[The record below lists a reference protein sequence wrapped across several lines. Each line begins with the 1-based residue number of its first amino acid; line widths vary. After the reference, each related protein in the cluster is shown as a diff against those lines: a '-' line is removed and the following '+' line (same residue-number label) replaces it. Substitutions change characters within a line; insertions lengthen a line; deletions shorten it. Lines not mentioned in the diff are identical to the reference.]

1 MAIGEFG
8 TIINQAQVASF
19 AHIHPP
25 IKTFDVWAF
34 SLDIVIQEGAS
45 GRSSAAVMMLGGE
58 I

>member
-25 IKTFDVWAF
+25 IKVYDNIW
-34 SLDIVIQEGAS
+34 LIQNT
-45 GRSSAAVMMLGGE
+45 SSPNQFRDGL
-58 I
+58 